1 MQSMSSRRA
10 AAHLY
15 EAVVNAARDP
25 VFYRDLSVPDTIEG
39 RYEMIVL
46 HIALALRAIRGPDSR
61 TRRLA
66 QAMVDT
72 MAADLDRSIRELGV
86 GDLSVARFM
95 KRLGEGLYGRAAAYG
110 TALDQDGDDALTS
123 ALLRN
128 IYAGVDPGGDCLA
141 TLAAYVRRQDDFLN
155 VQTPEQFSAGR
166 LDFLSPND
174 CRVPC

>member
-1 MQSMSSRRA
+1 
-10 AAHLY
+10 
-15 EAVVNAARDP
+15 
-25 VFYRDLSVPDTIEG
+25 
-39 RYEMIVL
+39 
-46 HIALALRAIRGPDSR
+46 
-61 TRRLA
+61 
-66 QAMVDT
+66 MVDT